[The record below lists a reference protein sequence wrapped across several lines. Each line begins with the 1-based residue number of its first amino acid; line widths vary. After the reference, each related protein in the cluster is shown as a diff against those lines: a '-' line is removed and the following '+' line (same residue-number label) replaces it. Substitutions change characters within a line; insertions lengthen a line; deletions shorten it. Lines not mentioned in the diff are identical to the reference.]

1 VLRLDLL
8 VNGRPRHQP
17 DAPEIWLAV
26 EVSSVVDQ
34 GEVDRA
40 ARRAGLL
47 RRAGYRAV
55 PAVAGEQMTRGAE
68 EAARSQNVALVQD
81 GQVVFWDE
89 ALDAWTEDK

>member
-1 VLRLDLL
+1 MLRLDLL